1 MLNQSAEYALR
12 ALLYMA
18 QGDGSA
24 YKASAIAGA
33 LGIPTAYLG
42 KVVQQLAKAGV
53 LTSGR
58 GPTGGYS
65 LARGPGEISLGEI
78 AAPFQALRPQS
89 QCLLGNRTCD
99 RAQPCVSHDRWRR
112 INDEV
117 AAHLNNTTLADMLTP
132 EPRADF
138 RPSTLTEVA

>member
-12 ALLYMA
+12 AVLHMA
-18 QGDGSA
+18 QGDGGA
-24 YKASAIAGA
+24 YKASAIASA

-42 KVVQQLAKAGV
+42 KVVQQLARVGV

-65 LARGPGEISLGEI
+65 LARRPDEISLGEI
-78 AAPFQALRPQS
+78 AAPFQALRPRS
-89 QCLLGNRTCD
+89 KCLLGNRPCD
-99 RAQPCVSHDRWRR
+99 RAQPCAAHDRWRR

-117 AAHLNNTTLADMLTP
+117 ATHLNNTTLADMLTP
-132 EPRADF
+132 EPRVDF